1 MAPVTPK
8 ALADVA
14 DAAVTWGV
22 HPRDMVAPAFLER
35 LAQRH
40 GETDA

>member
-1 MAPVTPK
+1 MTPK
-8 ALADVA
+8 ALTDVA

-35 LAQRH
+35 LMQRH
-40 GETDA
+40 AEIDT